1 MFEHVMI
8 AALSQVHDLECS
20 RSAFGDNNPTNT
32 LLYFIIISFF
42 CPTVSNSGR
51 SNVIVVARIQM
62 TSLAP
67 SAYDNE
73 GGRDVNYILV
83 SMVTTQLLHQYHIM
97 QSTWY
102 LIISFCDGYFTC
114 YRSTFCFC
122 VIVVI
127 FLTVF
132 GKYENQIIWTGYP
145 RTKTTLSR
153 TSLTHQ
159 TIHYILNDGLFLTS

>member
-32 LLYFIIISFF
+32 LLYFIIIFR
-42 CPTVSNSGR
+42 TVSNSGK
-51 SNVIVVARIQM
+51 SNVIVVARLLMI
-62 TSLAP
+62 SLAP
-67 SAYDNE
+67 SSYGNE
-73 GGRDVNYILV
+73 GGRDVNNIQI
-83 SMVTTQLLHQYHIM
+83 SMVTTQLLHQYHSM

-132 GKYENQIIWTGYP
+132 RE
-145 RTKTTLSR
+145 
-153 TSLTHQ
+153 
-159 TIHYILNDGLFLTS
+159 